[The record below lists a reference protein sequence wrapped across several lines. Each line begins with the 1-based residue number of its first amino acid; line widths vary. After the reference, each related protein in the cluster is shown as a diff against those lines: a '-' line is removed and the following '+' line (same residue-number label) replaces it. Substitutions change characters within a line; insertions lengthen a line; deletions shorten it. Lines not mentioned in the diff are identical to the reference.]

1 MSDSSPA
8 TEVRPYDFKSPVR
21 IMADQRKR
29 LKDNQAAL
37 AKPFAA
43 ALAARLGTGCEL
55 AFQDIVEGASERLF
69 STAFDPVFRLAPFV
83 GGGQVYVRIAAPLA
97 QAVIDRL
104 LGGVGT
110 LREVERE
117 PTEIESTLLRL
128 IVGALRAAVAQSW
141 GAQAAPAHAPVYL
154 SAEERHATESVEGAS
169 GVFSMLL
176 GDAMGTL
183 EVFFSHEEIA
193 RTLGLEDA
201 GAKAAARSG
210 TMTWEHVGDVAV
222 EMAVQWPPTPIR
234 IRDLAALQVGDIVH
248 LDHKLGDELIVL
260 LGGRAAFRGYP
271 GAVEDAFGVRITR
284 TL

>member
-1 MSDSSPA
+1 MSHSSPA

-29 LKDNQAAL
+29 LMDNQAAL
-37 AKPFAA
+37 AKPLAE
-43 ALAARLGTGCEL
+43 ALAARLGTGCDL
-55 AFQDIVEGASERLF
+55 AFQDIAEGASERLF
-69 STAFDPVFRLAPFV
+69 STAFDPVFRLAPFA

-117 PTEIESTLLRL
+117 PTEIESTLLGM
-128 IVGALRAAVAQSW
+128 IVASLRVAVAKLW
-141 GAQAAPAHAPVYL
+141 GVQGAPAHAPVYL

-169 GVFSMLL
+169 GVFSVLL
-176 GDAMGTL
+176 GDATGTL
-183 EVFFSHEEIA
+183 EVFFSHGEIA
-193 RTLGLEDA
+193 RTLGLEDPSVV
-201 GAKAAARSG
+201 AAAHRGS
-210 TMTWEHVGDVAV
+210 MTWEHVSDVAV
-222 EMAVQWPPTPIR
+222 EMVVQWPPTPIR
-234 IRDLAALQVGDIVH
+234 IRDLAALEVGDIVH

-284 TL
+284 TV